1 MQDLSEQYGKDF
13 LENYKPLDQESF
25 QQLRKTVHLV
35 SGLSNRIIFRV
46 DVSTVYGT
54 GSRER
59 AKFAML

>member
-13 LENYKPLDQESF
+13 FQNYKPLDQESF
-25 QQLRKTVHLV
+25 QQLRNTVHLV
-35 SGLSNRIIFRV
+35 SGLGNRIIFRV